1 MDKELHRETILLTVA
16 SHLKN
21 ADAKTDHTKKL
32 IGLDALICNA
42 LGIDSEKN
50 PPEFIIP
57 F

>member
-1 MDKELHRETILLTVA
+1 MDKQLHRETILLTVA

-21 ADAKTDHTKKL
+21 ANAKTDHTEKL
-32 IGLDALICNA
+32 IGLDALICDA
-42 LGIDSEKN
+42 LGIDSEKK

>member
-1 MDKELHRETILLTVA
+1 MDKQLQRETILLTVA

-21 ADAKTDHTKKL
+21 ANAETDHTEKL
-32 IGLDALICNA
+32 IGLDALICDA